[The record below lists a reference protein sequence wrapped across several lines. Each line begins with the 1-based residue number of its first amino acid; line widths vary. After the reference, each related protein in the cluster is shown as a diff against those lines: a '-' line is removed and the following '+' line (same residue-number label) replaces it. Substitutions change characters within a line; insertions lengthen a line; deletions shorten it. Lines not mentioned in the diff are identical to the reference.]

1 MGRTYATIDGS
12 LERWLLD
19 QHLFF
24 IGTAP
29 LAPEGL
35 INVSPKGGAGMFTVL
50 GPTAVAYLDIAGS
63 GVETIAHLRENGRVV
78 LMFCAFDGRPRIVR
92 LHGSGRVHLT
102 GDPAFAELRP
112 YFSQATVPA
121 EGVRS
126 IIEVE
131 VGGIADSCGY
141 SVPLM
146 TFEGERPHRDLWI
159 EKRLKGFGPDGVE
172 RYVRENN
179 VTSLDG
185 LPAVDPE
192 RL

>member
-1 MGRTYATIDGS
+1 MGQTYAAIDGS

-19 QHLFF
+19 QHVFF

-29 LAPEGL
+29 LAPEGM
-35 INVSPKGGAGMFTVL
+35 INVSPKGGAGMFAVL
-50 GPTAVAYLDIAGS
+50 GPTGVAYLDVAGS
-63 GVETIAHLRENGRVV
+63 GAETIAHIRENGRVV
-78 LMFCAFDGRPRIVR
+78 VMFCAFEGRPRIVR
-92 LHGSGRVHLT
+92 LHGVGRVHLP
-102 GDPAFAELRP
+102 GDPTFAGLLP

-126 IIEVE
+126 IIEVD
-131 VGGIADSCGY
+131 VQRIADSCGY

-146 TFEGERPHRDLWI
+146 AFEGERPHRDLWI
-159 EKRLKGFGPDGVE
+159 EKRLKQFGPEGVE
-172 RYVRENN
+172 RYVRDKN

-185 LPAVDPE
+185 LPAIDPD